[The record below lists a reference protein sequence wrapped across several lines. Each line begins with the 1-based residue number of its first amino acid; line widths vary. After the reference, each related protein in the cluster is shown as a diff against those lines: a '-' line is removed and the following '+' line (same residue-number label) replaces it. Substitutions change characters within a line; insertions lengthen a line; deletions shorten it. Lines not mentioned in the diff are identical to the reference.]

1 VELKMVTDTMPFETE
16 IPRRGDEARTEAL
29 HEKIDR
35 LTETVA
41 RLDRRREELEE
52 LIEDLMP
59 AVNGA
64 ALLARDRLDEYERTG
79 TWAGARAAI
88 GAAETAAAT
97 VDPADLA
104 ALGAGAGD
112 LVHALRVLADPQVTA
127 LADRVVTELHE
138 ARHGPAPSLWS
149 LLRKAR
155 APRVRRG
162 MGVSLAVLEA
172 LGEGTSTRA
181 TAPNVVVGRPSP
193 RTQPRTARAHAPS
206 TPMTAAPT
214 SVVVGGV
221 PLDLD
226 PDGSLVDPG
235 AWTREVAEAFASA
248 AGIALGDEHWRV
260 IEFVRDDWARNG
272 GAPGIRRIVAE
283 TGTTQKDLYR
293 LFPGGPGVLAAR
305 ISGLPKPKTCV

>member
-1 VELKMVTDTMPFETE
+1 MPFEADATLQ
-16 IPRRGDEARTEAL
+16 RGDDARMDAL

-41 RLDRRREELEE
+41 RLDRRREELED

-64 ALLARDRLDEYERTG
+64 TLLARDRLDTFERSG
-79 TWAGARAAI
+79 TWAGARAAL
-88 GAAETAAAT
+88 GAAEVAAAR

-104 ALGAGAGD
+104 ALGDGAGD
-112 LVHALRVLADPQVTA
+112 LIRALRTLSDPQVTS
-127 LADRVVTELHE
+127 LADRLVTELHE

-149 LLRKAR
+149 LLRRAR

-162 MGVSLAVLEA
+162 MGVSLALLRA
-172 LGEGTSTRA
+172 LGEGTSSPAAARPAREPTARRPPARPAVSAPARA
-181 TAPNVVVGRPSP
+181 TSP
-193 RTQPRTARAHAPS
+193 
-206 TPMTAAPT
+206 TPDAPT
-214 SVVVGGV
+214 GAIEIGGAA
-221 PLDLD
+221 LALD
-226 PDGSLVDPG
+226 PDGSLADPT
-235 AWTREVAEAFASA
+235 AWTPDVAEAFAA
-248 AGIALGDEHWRV
+248 RAGVTLDDEHWRV
-260 IEFVRDDWARNG
+260 IDFVRADWAKSG

-283 TGTTQKDLYR
+283 TGVTQKDLYR